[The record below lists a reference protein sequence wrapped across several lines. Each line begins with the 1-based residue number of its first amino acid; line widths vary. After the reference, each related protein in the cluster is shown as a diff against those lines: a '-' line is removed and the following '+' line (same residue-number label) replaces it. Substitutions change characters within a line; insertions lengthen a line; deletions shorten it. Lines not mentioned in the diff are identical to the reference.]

1 MKSARSRSRSSV
13 DATWI
18 TRRTLSLDR
27 PALAPPAR
35 NAPLDHVDD
44 LSRPEALQ
52 DGGAPRRPLAASAD
66 GRDRALRVASFG
78 PAADVVVGHVDRAR
92 DVSLV
97 PLDALADVEH
107 LDGARVALPAL
118 VQLADRHPLN
128 TVARLGFLA
137 PRPQPVRA

>member
-35 NAPLDHVDD
+35 DAALDHVDD

-52 DGGAPRRPLAASAD
+52 EAGGHRRSLTGSAD
-66 GRDRALRVASFG
+66 GRDRALRVESFG
-78 PAADVVVGHVDRAR
+78 HAADVVVGHVDRAR

-107 LDGARVALPAL
+107 
-118 VQLADRHPLN
+118 
-128 TVARLGFLA
+128 
-137 PRPQPVRA
+137 